1 MKNTVQPP
9 KLFYKGLAVF
19 SLLTATACSSF
30 DTGLEKRMTCPPV
43 MVLQDS
49 DKMVRFDGA
58 PISKNMLFSGQ
69 IQGVTGECRL
79 MDGTLHVQLTLE
91 AYLRMGLKADPATE
105 YKSPFYV
112 TITDGKDTVLQRV
125 TLDLKNKWN
134 GRVGTVSQRAIVK
147 IPMNNPNDALG
158 YRIYVGYNVTPKELE
173 YIRKS
178 KN

>member
-1 MKNTVQPP
+1 MKNTVLPH
-9 KLFYKGLAVF
+9 KIISRGLAIVA
-19 SLLTATACSSF
+19 LLTAGACSSF
-30 DTGLEKRMTCPPV
+30 DTGLEERMSCPPV

-58 PISKNMLFSGQ
+58 PTSKNMLFSGQ
-69 IQGVTGECRL
+69 IESVTGECRL
-79 MDGTLHVQLTLE
+79 EGGTLNIKLTIE
-91 AYLRMGLKADPATE
+91 AYLRMGLKANPKTE

-125 TLDLKNKWN
+125 TLGLNNKWN
-134 GRVGTVSQRAIVK
+134 GRVGTVGQRAIVK
-147 IPMNNPNDALG
+147 IPMENPNEAVG

-173 YIRKS
+173 YIREN